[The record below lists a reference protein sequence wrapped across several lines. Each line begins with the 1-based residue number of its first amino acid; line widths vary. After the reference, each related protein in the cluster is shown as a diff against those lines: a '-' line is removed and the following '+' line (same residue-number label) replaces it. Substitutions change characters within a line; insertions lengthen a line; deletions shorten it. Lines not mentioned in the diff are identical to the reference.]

1 MVGKHADELIDKIG
15 EPNRIEPS
23 GYGYDWWRKYLDNHK
38 LMVSVT
44 KDGMVNQLY
53 TTEITSDIRPF
64 QIGQN
69 ITDIYRFT
77 IVGSEINVE
86 IDDNVYTFSLNN
98 EDLKTRPLIIFKGL
112 FVQLYIDHEDGEL
125 EAVRFIDPATTC
137 PSSAL

>member
-1 MVGKHADELIDKIG
+1 MVGEHADQLIEKVG

-23 GYGYDWWRKYLDNHK
+23 GYGYDWWIYLDNHK

-69 ITDIYRFT
+69 ITIFT
-77 IVGSEINVE
+77 V
-86 IDDNVYTFSLNN
+86 L
-98 EDLKTRPLIIFKGL
+98 
-112 FVQLYIDHEDGEL
+112 QLL
-125 EAVRFIDPATTC
+125 DPK
-137 PSSAL
+137 